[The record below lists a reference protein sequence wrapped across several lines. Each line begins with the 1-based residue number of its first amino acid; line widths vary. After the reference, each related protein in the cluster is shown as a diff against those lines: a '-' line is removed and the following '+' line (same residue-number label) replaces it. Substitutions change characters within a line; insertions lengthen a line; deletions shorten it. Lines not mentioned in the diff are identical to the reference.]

1 MKQALNDVRIEGYL
15 NEIDLEVKEDRESRT
30 FIAGKVIFKVPQA
43 IGGKED
49 VSEIPVNVFSYELT
63 KAGKENPAFKSAKSL
78 LDYGVSLAS
87 VDGDETKAEKY
98 TCSGGSLGENQFM
111 SKDDKKVS
119 YNLIRGSFF
128 NKVTKTF
135 NPIASFETEIVIK
148 GIEKEEKDDMPTG
161 RLIVDGIVVQYN
173 DNCDIVRFLAESP
186 EAVDFISSSW
196 QEGDTVKVTGR
207 IRWSVEEKEIESTD
221 EVGFGEPETRI
232 VERQVKEFVITS
244 GSKTPYPSETAY
256 DPDEIVK
263 ALTAKREAFEAK
275 EKEKAN
281 ADSGSG
287 SSGLRGF

>member
-15 NEIDLEVKEDRESRT
+15 NEVDLELKEDREGRS
-30 FIAGKVIFKVPQA
+30 FIAGKVILKVPQA

-49 VSEIPVNVFSYELT
+49 ISEIPVNVFSYEVT
-63 KAGKENPAFKSAKSL
+63 KAGKESPAFKSAKSL
-78 LDYGVSLAS
+78 LDHGVSLAS
-87 VDGDETKAEKY
+87 VDGDETRADKF
-98 TCSGGSLGENQFM
+98 TCSGGSLAENQFM
-111 SKDDKKVS
+111 SKDEKKVS

-148 GIEKEEKDDMPTG
+148 GIEKEEKDDIATG
-161 RLIVDGIVVQYN
+161 RLILNGIVVQYN
-173 DNCDIVRFLAESP
+173 DNCDIVTFVVESP
-186 EAVDFISSSW
+186 EAVNFISSSW

-207 IRWSVEEKEIESTD
+207 IRWTVEEKEIESTD

-232 VERQVKEFVITS
+232 VERQLKEFVITS

-275 EKEKAN
+275 AKEQSS
-281 ADSGSG
+281 ADSGS